1 MVNLRSYG
9 LVLIQFAA
17 ILAIVATGPWFAANV
32 GLQLLEVAGIGL
44 GLWAVLAMRLTNLH
58 ILPDVRPN
66 AQLIQRGPYRLIR
79 HPMYSA
85 LLVTTGVLVI
95 SAFSWLRLGFWLV
108 LLVDLLIKLRYE
120 EGLLLAH
127 HPGYNAYQQQ
137 TKRLVPFVY

>member
-1 MVNLRSYG
+1 MRSYG
-9 LVLIQFAA
+9 LVFIQFAA
-17 ILAIVATGPWFAANV
+17 ILAILFTGPLWATGV
-32 GLQLLEVAGIGL
+32 GLPMFEVAGIGL
-44 GLWAVLAMRLTNLH
+44 GFWALLAMRLPNLH

-108 LLVDLLIKLRYE
+108 LLVDLLIKLHYE
-120 EGLLLAH
+120 ESLLLVY
-127 HPGYNAYQQQ
+127 HPGYSAYQQQ
-137 TKRLVPFVY
+137 TKRLVPFIY